1 VCKPRKIN
9 KNKKMKKV
17 FFTLLTIAGMLFA
30 GDKASAQAKFG
41 VFDIDEMVQVM
52 PGYSTV
58 DSLLRLYQ
66 ADSLASEQQYYYSE
80 YQRLDSLL
88 KLDSAAVKAGTKQ
101 AAVLEFENK
110 QKQQMMVYLVNWNQ
124 YSQQKLQ
131 QKQGALA
138 QGLYEQVG
146 TSYQK
151 ILKARGYVLIL
162 KPGAIEL
169 GSKADNIFILVAK
182 DLKLTTLPQEI
193 LMLGPDPDAPAQGAA
208 PAGGA
213 ATPGTTRPASKP
225 AGSH

>member
-1 VCKPRKIN
+1 
-9 KNKKMKKV
+9 MKKV
-17 FFTLLTIAGMLFA
+17 FFTLLMIAGMIFA
-30 GDKASAQAKFG
+30 GDKASAQIKVG

-52 PGYSTV
+52 PGYATV

-66 ADSLASEQQYYYSE
+66 QDSLAAEQQYYYSE

-88 KLDSAAVKAGTKQ
+88 KLDSVAVKNKTKQ
-101 AAVLEFENK
+101 PAVLDYENK

-131 QKQGALA
+131 QKQGQLA

-151 ILKARGYVLIL
+151 VLKTKGYNLIL
-162 KPGAIEL
+162 KPGAFEL
-169 GSKADNIFILVAK
+169 GSKVDNIFILVAK
-182 DLKLTTLPQEI
+182 DLKLTSLPQEI
-193 LMLGPDPDAPAQGAA
+193 IMLGPDPEA
-208 PAGGA
+208 PAGGTAPA
-213 ATPGTTRPASKP
+213 AGATTPPATRPGAKP